1 MDREEKFMAEWVE
14 CTIGDLCNTISDT
27 YKGKDEYVVLINTSD
42 VLEGKVMNHETVAN
56 KNLKG
61 QFKKT
66 FKKDDILYSEIRPA
80 NKRFAFVDFENTS
93 NYIASTKLMVLR
105 HNDTVLPEYLF
116 ALLKSNCVID
126 ELQHLAET
134 RSGTFPQITF
144 SSELASMRVFLPDR
158 ETQKRIVSVLS
169 SIEKKID
176 NNLVINN
183 NLEQQAQSIYKQM
196 FIDNASSDWTEGIL
210 SDIADITMGQSPSS
224 SSYNEDRNGII
235 FFQGRA
241 EFGFRFPTVRLYTT
255 EPKRMACTN
264 DTLMSVRAPVGD
276 LNVAHTDCCIGRGLA
291 AIHSKDNHQAF
302 VLYTMFS
309 LKKQLDVF
317 NGEGT
322 VFGSINRIS
331 LNKIPLLIPS
341 SEKLDEFEAL
351 VSPIDAAI
359 RNNYDEICYLKQLRD
374 SLLPKLM
381 SGELD
386 VSNIDF

>member
-1 MDREEKFMAEWVE
+1 MAEWVE

-176 NNLVINN
+176 KNLVINN
-183 NLEQQAQSIYKQM
+183 NLPPHPCNTRIAAKQHRQ
-196 FIDNASSDWTEGIL
+196 I
-210 SDIADITMGQSPSS
+210 
-224 SSYNEDRNGII
+224 
-235 FFQGRA
+235 
-241 EFGFRFPTVRLYTT
+241 
-255 EPKRMACTN
+255 PKTDEC
-264 DTLMSVRAPVGD
+264 L
-276 LNVAHTDCCIGRGLA
+276 HTDGKVSDRGGNEETAEQFSSLLA
-291 AIHSKDNHQAF
+291 A
-302 VLYTMFS
+302 
-309 LKKQLDVF
+309 
-317 NGEGT
+317 
-322 VFGSINRIS
+322 
-331 LNKIPLLIPS
+331 
-341 SEKLDEFEAL
+341 
-351 VSPIDAAI
+351 
-359 RNNYDEICYLKQLRD
+359 
-374 SLLPKLM
+374 
-381 SGELD
+381 
-386 VSNIDF
+386 

>member
-1 MDREEKFMAEWVE
+1 MAEWVE

-331 LNKIPLLIPS
+331 LNKMPLLIPS

>member
-1 MDREEKFMAEWVE
+1 MAEWVE

-158 ETQKRIVSVLS
+158 ETQKRIISVLS

-176 NNLVINN
+176 KNLVINN
-183 NLEQQAQSIYKQM
+183 NLPTHPCNARIAAKQRRQ
-196 FIDNASSDWTEGIL
+196 T
-210 SDIADITMGQSPSS
+210 
-224 SSYNEDRNGII
+224 
-235 FFQGRA
+235 
-241 EFGFRFPTVRLYTT
+241 
-255 EPKRMACTN
+255 PKTDEC
-264 DTLMSVRAPVGD
+264 L
-276 LNVAHTDCCIGRGLA
+276 HTDGKVSGRGDNEETAEQFSSILA
-291 AIHSKDNHQAF
+291 A
-302 VLYTMFS
+302 
-309 LKKQLDVF
+309 
-317 NGEGT
+317 
-322 VFGSINRIS
+322 
-331 LNKIPLLIPS
+331 
-341 SEKLDEFEAL
+341 
-351 VSPIDAAI
+351 
-359 RNNYDEICYLKQLRD
+359 
-374 SLLPKLM
+374 
-381 SGELD
+381 
-386 VSNIDF
+386 